1 MHEFSL
7 AQGLV
12 NQLLALAGQH
22 NARKICTVR
31 VEIGSMAGIVADS
44 FAFGFEVLSREN
56 PLLHDATLTITETGP
71 QHRCLDCGGIMPF
84 TDSTSSC
91 MQCGS
96 QRLART
102 GGDDLILTQ
111 VEME

>member
-7 AQGLV
+7 AQGLA
-12 NQLLALAGQH
+12 NQLLTLAGQH
-22 NARKICTVR
+22 HARKICTVR

-44 FAFGFEVLSREN
+44 FSFGFEILSRESV
-56 PLLHDATLTITETGP
+56 LLQHAVLEITETCP
-71 QHRCLDCGGIMPF
+71 QHRCLDCNSIMPF
-84 TDSTSSC
+84 TVSAISC
-91 MQCGS
+91 PHCGS
-96 QRLART
+96 QRLTRQ

>member
-12 NQLLALAGQH
+12 NQLLTLAGHH

-31 VEIGSMAGIVADS
+31 VEIGSLAGIVADS

-56 PLLHDATLTITETGP
+56 TLLENTVLEINETCP
-71 QHRCLDCGGIMPF
+71 RYRCLDCEAIMPF
-84 TDSTSSC
+84 TVPSIPC
-91 MQCGS
+91 PHCGS
-96 QRLART
+96 QRLARE
-102 GGDDLILTQ
+102 GGDDLILSQ

>member
-31 VEIGSMAGIVADS
+31 VEIGSLAGIVADS
-44 FAFGFEVLSREN
+44 FSFGFEVLSREN
-56 PLLHDATLTITETGP
+56 DLLQNAVLEITETCP
-71 QHRCLDCGGIMPF
+71 RYRCLDCEGIMPF
-84 TDSTSSC
+84 TEPAIPC
-91 MQCGS
+91 PHCGS
-96 QRLART
+96 QRLTRQ

>member
-31 VEIGSMAGIVADS
+31 VEIGSLAGIVGDS

-56 PLLHDATLTITETGP
+56 ELLQNATLEITESCP
-71 QHRCLDCGGIMPF
+71 KHRCLDCGGIMPF
-84 TDSTSSC
+84 TVSTSSC
-91 MQCGS
+91 GQCGS
-96 QRLART
+96 QRLARI

>member
-12 NQLLALAGQH
+12 NQLLSLAGRH
-22 NARKICTVR
+22 NARTICTVR
-31 VEIGSMAGIVADS
+31 VEIGSQAGIVADS

-56 PLLHDATLTITETGP
+56 ELLQNAALEITETCP
-71 QHRCLDCGGIMPF
+71 QHRCLDCDAVMPF
-84 TDSTSSC
+84 TVSSSSC
-91 MQCGS
+91 AQCGS
-96 QRLART
+96 QRLARE

>member
-12 NQLLALAGQH
+12 NQLLTLADQH
-22 NARKICTVR
+22 NAQKITTVR

-44 FAFGFEVLSREN
+44 FAFGFEVLTREN
-56 PLLHDATLTITETGP
+56 QVTDGAVLEIIPTEP
-71 QHRCLDCGGIMPF
+71 RYRCLDCGALISF
-84 TDSTSSC
+84 TVTDALC
-91 MQCGS
+91 PHCGS
-96 QRLART
+96 RRLTRE
-102 GGDDLILTQ
+102 GGDDLILSQ